1 MHFSLSRV
9 LAAALAA
16 LAIAGCG
23 GTEAEGPDATPTPEL
38 LADRVAGLP
47 YEGLPIEGTF
57 IGEADAPILIE
68 MFEDFGCP
76 HCLDFTADIEPHL
89 LENYVEPGEVRLQYR
104 FFPLRQLTANA
115 AIAAWCAAEQDSF
128 WPFHTEL
135 FIAQAEANDGA
146 GPPLTEAFD
155 TPALDALA
163 EEVGLDTA
171 DFDACTTSEEV
182 IDVITSDLRT
192 ATELNLPGT
201 PSFLINGE
209 FLEDVPETR
218 EEWSDLLDGMLED

>member
-16 LAIAGCG
+16 FAIAGCG

-218 EEWSDLLDGMLED
+218 EEWSALLDGMLED